1 MRAVI
6 QRVKSASVTVDS
18 NIISTIT
25 TGFLV
30 LLGVEKGDT
39 QTDIDYIVNKITNL
53 RIFEDDDGKMNLS
66 IKDINGQIIVV
77 SQFTL
82 AGDARKGRRPSFSN
96 AMLPDEALALYN
108 DTIDQIRSYNIK
120 VGSGK
125 FGADMDVALVNYG
138 PVTIL
143 LDSHRGF

>member
-18 NIISTIT
+18 NVISTIT

-39 QTDIDYIVNKITNL
+39 QTDIDYIVNKIIGL

-108 DTIDQIRSYNIK
+108 DTIDQIRFYNIK
-120 VGSGK
+120 VGTGK
-125 FGADMDVALVNYG
+125 FGADMDVSLVNYG

-143 LDSHRGF
+143 LDSHRKF

>member
-18 NIISTIT
+18 NVISTIT

-39 QTDIDYIVNKITNL
+39 QTDIDYIVNKIIGL

-66 IKDINGQIIVV
+66 IKDIHGQIIVV

-120 VGSGK
+120 VGTGK

-143 LDSHRGF
+143 LDSHRKF